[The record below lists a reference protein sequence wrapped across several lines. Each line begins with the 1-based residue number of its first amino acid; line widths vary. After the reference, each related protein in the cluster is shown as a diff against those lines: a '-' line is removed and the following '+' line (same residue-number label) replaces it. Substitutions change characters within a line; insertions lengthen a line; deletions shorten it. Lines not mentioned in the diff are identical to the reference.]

1 MPIYVRANFVHI
13 SKDRFVGTIKERGRT
28 VRGRV
33 VPALSWE
40 GESGPQRADRRS
52 HLGQLDR
59 VLEVLEELNLE
70 GERTVPPEVR
80 RQLELCGIVTLAEES
95 PSAVLERVLNG
106 QEVYLLHPVTVLPP
120 KVEGRRA
127 RSPRPDA

>member
-1 MPIYVRANFVHI
+1 
-13 SKDRFVGTIKERGRT
+13 VGTIQERGRT
-28 VRGRV
+28 TRSRV

-40 GESGPQRADRRS
+40 GESGSQRADRRS

-70 GERTVPPEVR
+70 GERTVPLEVR
-80 RQLELCGIVTLAEES
+80 RELERCGIGTLADES

-106 QEVYLLHPVTVLPP
+106 QEIYLLHPVTVLPP
-120 KVEGRRA
+120 KVDGRR
-127 RSPRPDA
+127 SRPTRRDL

>member
-1 MPIYVRANFVHI
+1 
-13 SKDRFVGTIKERGRT
+13 
-28 VRGRV
+28 V
-33 VPALSWE
+33 VPALTWE

-52 HLGQLDR
+52 RLGQLDR

-80 RQLELCGIVTLAEES
+80 RQLELSGISCLADES

-120 KVEGRRA
+120 RLDGRRQRA
-127 RSPRPDA
+127 PKTDL

>member
-1 MPIYVRANFVHI
+1 M
-13 SKDRFVGTIKERGRT
+13 
-28 VRGRV
+28 
-33 VPALSWE
+33 SWE

-70 GERTVPPEVR
+70 GEFIVPLEVR
-80 RQLELCGIVTLAEES
+80 RQLELCGIATLAEES

-106 QEVYLLHPVTVLPP
+106 QELYLLHPVTTPP
-120 KVEGRRA
+120 SKVEGRRA
-127 RSPRPDA
+127 RPPREEVRTPED

>member
-1 MPIYVRANFVHI
+1 MGR
-13 SKDRFVGTIKERGRT
+13 IKERGRT
-28 VRGRV
+28 TRSRT

-70 GERTVPPEVR
+70 GERTVPAEVR
-80 RQLELCGIVTLAEES
+80 RQLEVCGIATIAEDS

-106 QEVYLLHPVTVLPP
+106 QELYLLHPVAVVPP
-120 KVEGRRA
+120 KPEGRRSRA
-127 RSPRPDA
+127 SHPRP

>member
-1 MPIYVRANFVHI
+1 M
-13 SKDRFVGTIKERGRT
+13 GTIKERGRT
-28 VRGRV
+28 TRSRV

-70 GERTVPPEVR
+70 GERIVPKAVR
-80 RQLELCGIVTLAEES
+80 RQLDLCGIVTLADDS

-106 QEVYLLHPVTVLPP
+106 QEVYLLHPVTVLPA
-120 KVEGRRA
+120 KLDGRRS
-127 RSPRPDA
+127 RSTPGES

>member
-1 MPIYVRANFVHI
+1 M
-13 SKDRFVGTIKERGRT
+13 
-28 VRGRV
+28 
-33 VPALSWE
+33 SWE

-70 GERTVPPEVR
+70 GERIVPSEVR
-80 RQLELCGIVTLAEES
+80 RQLELCGIVTLADES

-106 QEVYLLHPVTVLPP
+106 QEIYLLHPVIVLPP
-120 KVEGRRA
+120 KLEGRRS
-127 RSPRPDA
+127 RSPRSDP

>member
-1 MPIYVRANFVHI
+1 M
-13 SKDRFVGTIKERGRT
+13 GTIKERGRAT
-28 VRGRV
+28 RSRV
-33 VPALSWE
+33 VPALTWE

-52 HLGQLDR
+52 RLGQLDR

-80 RQLELCGIVTLAEES
+80 RQLELSGISCLADES

-120 KVEGRRA
+120 RLDGRRQRA
-127 RSPRPDA
+127 PKTDL

>member
-1 MPIYVRANFVHI
+1 M
-13 SKDRFVGTIKERGRT
+13 DTIKERGRT
-28 VRGRV
+28 TRSRA

-40 GESGPQRADRRS
+40 GESGSQRADRRS

-70 GERTVPPEVR
+70 GESTVPSEVR
-80 RQLELCGIVTLAEES
+80 RQLELCGIATLAEES

-106 QEVYLLHPVTVLPP
+106 QELYLLHPVTVIQT
-120 KVEGRRA
+120 KIDGRRP
-127 RSPRPDA
+127 RSPRSES

>member
-1 MPIYVRANFVHI
+1 MGSPFLHI
-13 SKDRFVGTIKERGRT
+13 STDRFVGTIKERGRT
-28 VRGRV
+28 TRSRV
-33 VPALSWE
+33 VSALSWE
-40 GESGPQRADRRS
+40 GESGSQRADRRS

-106 QEVYLLHPVTVLPP
+106 QEVYLLHPVTVPPP
-120 KVEGRRA
+120 KLEGRRA
-127 RSPRPDA
+127 RPPRSDA

>member
-1 MPIYVRANFVHI
+1 MGHI
-13 SKDRFVGTIKERGRT
+13 STDRFVATIKERRRT
-28 VRGRV
+28 TRSRL

-70 GERTVPPEVR
+70 GERTVPSEVR
-80 RQLELCGIVTLAEES
+80 RQLEICGIVTLADES

-120 KVEGRRA
+120 KLDGRR
-127 RSPRPDA
+127 PRPPKVDG